1 VSERPLPLIDDESR
15 PFWGA
20 TRERRLAIQ
29 RCGACGKH
37 VFPPR
42 ALCPHCH
49 EATLEWVD
57 ATGRGSVYSYT
68 VARRPA
74 GPWFADKVP
83 YVVAIVELDEGVRM
97 LSNLV
102 VGDPSSARIGQ
113 RVRVTFE
120 DVGEVTLPLFEPDE

>member
-1 VSERPLPLIDDESR
+1 MSERPQPLIDDESR
-15 PFWGA
+15 PFWDA
-20 TRERRLAIQ
+20 ARERRLAIQ
-29 RCGACGKH
+29 RCGACSTY

-49 EATLEWVD
+49 DATPEWVD
-57 ATGRGSVYSYT
+57 ASGTGSVYSYT

-74 GPWFADKVP
+74 GPSFADKVP

-102 VGDPSSARIGQ
+102 GVELDALRVGQ

-120 DVGEVTLPLFEPDE
+120 ESGDVTLPIFEAAD